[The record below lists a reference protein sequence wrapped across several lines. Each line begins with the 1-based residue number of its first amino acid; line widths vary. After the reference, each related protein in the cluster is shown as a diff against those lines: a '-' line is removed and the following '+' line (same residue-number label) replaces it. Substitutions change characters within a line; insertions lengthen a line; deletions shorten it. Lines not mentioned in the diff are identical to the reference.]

1 MSDAVAIN
9 IAGQE
14 ILHNALSAEKIKER
28 ANDALEVIINDA
40 AGLLSEETTRRGL
53 VYLGMMKG
61 AWLQTI
67 GLTST
72 AMELT
77 AFSDPTPTAPYAWTV
92 IYGRKPGKMPPPI
105 ALLPWVWK
113 KLGVQGMAARGVA
126 WNIARKIGRHG
137 TKPNDIITPV
147 VAANIND
154 WQKILEGA
162 IRG

>member
-1 MSDAVAIN
+1 MSEAVAIN

-28 ANDALEVIINDA
+28 ASDALLLIIGDA
-40 AGLLSEETTRRGL
+40 AGELSEETTRRGL
-53 VYLGMMKG
+53 NYIGTMSG

-67 GLTST
+67 GATT
-72 AMELT
+72 TGMDIT

-92 IYGRKPGKMPPPI
+92 IYGRKPGKMPPI
-105 ALLPWVWK
+105 NAILPWVMVRT
-113 KLGVQGMAARGVA
+113 GVQDMRARRVA
-126 WNIARKIGRHG
+126 FLIARKIGKHG

-147 VAANIND
+147 VAANID
-154 WQKILEGA
+154 KWRGLLEGA